1 MPCKKS
7 NVKNNSIGKGDGR
20 KLSPFLLYMMVEALP
35 ILLRI
40 FFWWAVT
47 SLILGFVR
55 PVYVLWF
62 LDRFNRLKVLKVYGT
77 LSLLFFVLGIVLD
90 CLL

>member
-1 MPCKKS
+1 M
-7 NVKNNSIGKGDGR
+7 IKGQS
-20 KLSPFLLYMMVEALP
+20 KAVPLFFMMVEAFN

-40 FFWWAVT
+40 FFWFSVA

-62 LDRFNRLKVLKVYGT
+62 LDRFNRLKVLKIYGT
-77 LSLLFFVLGIVLD
+77 LSLLFFVLSIVLEY
-90 CLL
+90 LL